1 MQICSTSF
9 IMFYQG
15 FFGFW
20 IGNGTGWSLRDKNGG
35 SRNKIWSTTIKV
47 VKWIIGAKL
56 YFEQ

>member
-1 MQICSTSF
+1 
-9 IMFYQG
+9 MFYQG

-56 YFEQ
+56 DFEQ